1 MTTIVV
7 IRRQRVNA
15 SLNLFLPPAKSLIVF
30 GKCFL
35 GNKHLFDI
43 SSSLLQVRT
52 NQKFAV

>member
-43 SSSLLQVRT
+43 SSSLLRVRT